1 MQNTITCPHCK
12 HEIEIS
18 EAFRHQIEEEV
29 GKDLSERHQKEIDD
43 LRLKIQEETQKKLKR
58 QYEESQEELKEEL
71 EESKERIT
79 KFREQELELRKK
91 TRELEEQKEE
101 MALEV
106 EKRLQEEKKQMEE
119 AIVKRIGEEHRL
131 KEMEKE
137 KVISDLKKALE
148 DAQRKAAQGS
158 QQLQG
163 EILELD
169 LEELLRREFPFDTI
183 EPVGKGV
190 RGADIRHIVK
200 SPRGSV
206 CGVILWEFK
215 RTKGWQDGWIQK
227 LKDDMRSEGANVPV
241 IVSTQ
246 MPKGIDNGLGAT
258 NGVWVCTSAYVLI
271 LAQLLREK
279 LYEVAKEKF
288 VQSQKGTK
296 AELLYDFITGHE
308 FQQQVEAIVEV
319 VHEQLQQITKERV
332 SSEKNWKARETQIRR
347 VVLATTNI
355 YGSLQGLV
363 GSSMP
368 QVKGL
373 ELNELESGE

>member
-1 MQNTITCPHCK
+1 MQNAIKCPHCGEYVEVTEVLRK
-12 HEIEIS
+12 
-18 EAFRHQIEEEV
+18 QIEEQV
-29 GKDLSERHQKEIDD
+29 GRDLSHKHQKEIEE
-43 LRLKIQEETQKKLKR
+43 LQLKIEQETQKKLSKKY
-58 QYEESQEELKEEL
+58 QEEQEELQEEL
-71 EESKERIT
+71 QDLKERNT
-79 KFREQELELRKK
+79 KYRAQELELRKQK
-91 TRELEEQKEE
+91 RELEEQKEE

-106 EKRLQEEKKQMEE
+106 EKRLAEEKKQMEE

-271 LAQLLREK
+271 LAQLLRDK

-319 VHEQLQQITKERV
+319 IHEQMQQITKERM